1 MTRVFIQKC
10 IDFQEQRYLNT
21 NKQMLKLPRE
31 LKDLEKI
38 QSTHHS
44 TVTQNIMIQW
54 RDYLIGEIQ
63 DKLRQT
69 DERRRLG
76 KVNHHFFEA
85 NNETYEQSPLK
96 RIIARFDY
104 ILNTYLREFVKI
116 SIYDYV
122 DFIKDFTNPNLNND
136 ELWRVNDVP
145 YVIIHLGVQKK

>member
-1 MTRVFIQKC
+1 
-10 IDFQEQRYLNT
+10 
-21 NKQMLKLPRE
+21 
-31 LKDLEKI
+31 
-38 QSTHHS
+38 
-44 TVTQNIMIQW
+44 
-54 RDYLIGEIQ
+54 
-63 DKLRQT
+63 
-69 DERRRLG
+69 
-76 KVNHHFFEA
+76 VNHHFFEA
-85 NNETYEQSPLK
+85 NNEIYEQSPLK

>member
-63 DKLRQT
+63 DKLR
-69 DERRRLG
+69 
-76 KVNHHFFEA
+76 
-85 NNETYEQSPLK
+85 
-96 RIIARFDY
+96 
-104 ILNTYLREFVKI
+104 
-116 SIYDYV
+116 
-122 DFIKDFTNPNLNND
+122 
-136 ELWRVNDVP
+136 
-145 YVIIHLGVQKK
+145 